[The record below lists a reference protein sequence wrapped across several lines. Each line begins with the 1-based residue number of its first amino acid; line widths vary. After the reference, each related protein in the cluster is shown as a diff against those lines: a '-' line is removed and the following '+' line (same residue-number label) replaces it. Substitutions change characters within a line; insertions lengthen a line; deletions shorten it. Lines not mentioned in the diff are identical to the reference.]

1 MFGKLVVDLVDV
13 LLQVVVLPEVLFTQ
27 VALESLLDSGI

>member
-1 MFGKLVVDLVDV
+1 MFWKFVVDLVDV
-13 LLQVVVLPEVLFTQ
+13 LLQVVVLAEVLFAQ